1 MDNDR
6 LKPVRSLC
14 VLAGGQCTED
24 PPPTTDGRE
33 DKVEVDQL
41 HSAEDNWVQIMEG
54 PFRQRVSRKGLAGFL
69 VKALAVLGLQTAR
82 LRAVWCLPV

>member
-54 PFRQRVSRKGLAGFL
+54 PFRQRVSRKGLAGFF
-69 VKALAVLGLQTAR
+69 G
-82 LRAVWCLPV
+82 